1 MFEAMMFAK
10 SRCKHGQCTKLIR
23 SRPAEIV
30 QIGKMRQAV
39 PVARKPPRHPLS
51 WKGGRN
57 RLSDTTSAFF
67 ETPARKEIHLPQA
80 AVLPQPSV
88 HNERRLM
95 QSDQFLAQRDTNA
108 NNITGISEN
117 DLPQPAAARFNDNRT
132 NRRTEERRTTNER
145 RTKERTTNEQRNAFI
160 QQRNFTT
167 GYGYV

>member
-57 RLSDTTSAFF
+57 RLSDTPSAFLKLPH
-67 ETPARKEIHLPQA
+67 ERKSTFRKL
-80 AVLPQPSV
+80 LCS
-88 HNERRLM
+88 HNR
-95 QSDQFLAQRDTNA
+95 Q
-108 NNITGISEN
+108 
-117 DLPQPAAARFNDNRT
+117 
-132 NRRTEERRTTNER
+132 
-145 RTKERTTNEQRNAFI
+145 
-160 QQRNFTT
+160 FTT
-167 GYGYV
+167 KDD